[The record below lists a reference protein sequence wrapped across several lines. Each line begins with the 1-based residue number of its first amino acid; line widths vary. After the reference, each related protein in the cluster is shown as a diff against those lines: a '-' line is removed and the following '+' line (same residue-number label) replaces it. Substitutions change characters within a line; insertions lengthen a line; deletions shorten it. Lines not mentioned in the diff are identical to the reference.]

1 MFASLGF
8 NLILGGVSHS
18 MLRNWKRLEGV
29 KHTAIG
35 FDRVRITREESFKV
49 RDILTAL
56 NTSQVR
62 GCIEVASNLLL
73 LLMMMTDTQEPTSPP
88 ALCPYRE

>member
-1 MFASLGF
+1 MFTSLGF
-8 NLILGGVSHS
+8 DLILKGVSLSRALRNGGV
-18 MLRNWKRLEGV
+18 EGL

-56 NTSQVR
+56 NTLQR
-62 GCIEVASNLLL
+62 LN
-73 LLMMMTDTQEPTSPP
+73 
-88 ALCPYRE
+88 